1 MKNFILKIILHIAKA
16 FMQIIYFFIKI
27 FTKQHNK
34 ITMLSRQSNNINIDF
49 KMLKEEIEQ

>member
-1 MKNFILKIILHIAKA
+1 MKNFILKIVLHIAKA